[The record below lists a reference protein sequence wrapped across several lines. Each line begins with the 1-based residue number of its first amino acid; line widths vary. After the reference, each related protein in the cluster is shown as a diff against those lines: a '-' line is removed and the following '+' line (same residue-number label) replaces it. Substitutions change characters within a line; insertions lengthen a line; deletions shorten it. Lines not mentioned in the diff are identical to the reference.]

1 MNQFQYSNEKKSF
14 SQIRTVNG
22 NLLIICKIKIIS
34 DPNGF
39 KIFSNKYI
47 SICIQ
52 YFFFRIAN

>member
-39 KIFSNKYI
+39 
-47 SICIQ
+47 
-52 YFFFRIAN
+52 